1 MVRGLMFHVLE
12 LTPCPS
18 PEFVVTMIFFLT
30 FHQFNPGNL
39 SFNCLMLH
47 NASHTREDLGLK
59 IRRMV

>member
-1 MVRGLMFHVLE
+1 MLHVLE

-18 PEFVVTMIFFLT
+18 PEFVVKMIFFLFLT

-39 SFNCLMLH
+39 SFKCLTLH

-59 IRRMV
+59 IRWMV